1 MDVEQPAAGEGHVV
15 KQIELFC
22 TLEEAEAIA
31 EEKRSQ
37 VRDKVVRL
45 LQYEVRER
53 REAGEDDVP
62 DGGYNG
68 NLQ

>member
-1 MDVEQPAAGEGHVV
+1 MGDMERQLL
-15 KQIELFC
+15 LFA

-45 LQYEVRER
+45 LQDGVRER
-53 REAGEDDVP
+53 REASEDEACRLA
-62 DGGYNG
+62 GCGR
-68 NLQ
+68 LQ

>member
-1 MDVEQPAAGEGHVV
+1 MTDRVDQLA
-15 KQIELFC
+15 LFC

-45 LQYEVRER
+45 LQCEAREGH
-53 REAGEDDVP
+53 EAR
-62 DGGYNG
+62 
-68 NLQ
+68 

>member
-1 MDVEQPAAGEGHVV
+1 VIPRKDQLR
-15 KQIELFC
+15 LFA

-45 LQYEVRER
+45 LQDEVREG
-53 REAGEDDVP
+53 REAGEA
-62 DGGYNG
+62 
-68 NLQ
+68 